1 MEEQKFNSELNEY
14 KIIENKKDRYTKQ
27 LYWNLAIGLQ
37 QVDGLTPSNYLLD
50 LSKKHINDEITN
62 EELEIMLKKYYS
74 TKNISDKKV
83 SNEKE
88 CDLVSARIV
97 ELISDDTFS
106 LHPISLKVIHK
117 YLFDGIYDF
126 AGKYRTY
133 NISKEE
139 VILNGDSVRYFDYIQ
154 IEQALDYDFNEEKKF
169 DYSNLTLEEVV
180 KHIATFT
187 SRIWEVH
194 PFGEGNTRTT
204 AVLIVKYLGSLGYKV
219 DNDLFKE
226 HSIYFRNALVR
237 SNYSNPFKNIS
248 TTEKYLIK
256 FYENLLLGTKHK
268 LRSRDLMIEEL
279 FKERENEE

>member
-1 MEEQKFNSELNEY
+1 MEEQQFNSELNEY
-14 KIIENKKDRYTKQ
+14 KIVETKQDGYTKQ

-37 QVDGLTPSNYLLD
+37 QVDGLTPSEYLLE
-50 LSKKHINDEITN
+50 LSKKHIDGEITN
-62 EELEIMLKKYYS
+62 EELEIMLKKYYATKS
-74 TKNISDKKV
+74 TADKKV
-83 SNEKE
+83 SDEKE

-97 ELISDDTFS
+97 ELISDDSFS
-106 LHPISLKVIHK
+106 LHPTSLKVIHK

-133 NISKEE
+133 DISKEE
-139 VILNGDSVRYFDYIQ
+139 VILNSDTVRYFPYIQ
-154 IEQALDYDFNEEKKF
+154 IEQALDYDFNEEKKY
-169 DYSNLTLEEVV
+169 DYSNLSLEDVV

-204 AVLIVKYLGSLGYKV
+204 AVLIVKYLRSLGYTV

-226 HSIYFRNALVR
+226 HSVYFRNALVR

-256 FYENLLLGTKHK
+256 FYENLLLGTKHE

-279 FKERENEE
+279 FKKKENEE

>member
-14 KIIENKKDRYTKQ
+14 KIIENKKDGYTKQ

-106 LHPISLKVIHK
+106 LHPTSLKVIHK

-139 VILNGDSVRYFDYIQ
+139 VILNGNSVRYFDYIQ

-187 SRIWEVH
+187 SRVWEVH

-204 AVLIVKYLGSLGYKV
+204 AVLIVKYLRSLGYKV

-237 SNYSNPFKNIS
+237 SNYNNPLKNIS
-248 TTEKYLIK
+248 STEKYLIR
-256 FYENLLLGTKHK
+256 FYENLLMGTKHDLK
-268 LRSRDLMIEEL
+268 SRDLMIEEL
-279 FKERENEE
+279 FH

>member
-14 KIIENKKDRYTKQ
+14 KIVDNKKDGYTKQ

-37 QVDGLTPSNYLLD
+37 QVDGLTPSEYLLD
-50 LSKKHINDEITN
+50 LSKKHINSEITN
-62 EELEIMLKKYYS
+62 EELEIMLKQYYS
-74 TKNISDKKV
+74 TKSISDKKV
-83 SNEKE
+83 SDEKE

-106 LHPISLKVIHK
+106 LHPTSLKAIHK

-139 VILNGDSVRYFDYIQ
+139 VILNGDSAGYFEYIQ
-154 IEQALDYDFNEEKKF
+154 IEQVLDYDFNEEKKF
-169 DYSNLTLEEVV
+169 DYSKLTLEEVV

-187 SRIWEVH
+187 SRVWEVH

-204 AVLIVKYLGSLGYKV
+204 AVLIIKYLRSMGYKV
-219 DNDLFKE
+219 NNDLFKD
-226 HSIYFRNALVR
+226 HSVYFRNALVR
-237 SNYSNPFKNIS
+237 CNYSNTEKKIPI
-248 TTEKYLIK
+248 TEKYLIK
-256 FYENLLLGTKHK
+256 FFENLLMGTKHELK
-268 LRSRDLMIEEL
+268 SRDLMVEEL
-279 FKERENEE
+279 FN

>member
-14 KIIENKKDRYTKQ
+14 KVVENKQDGYTKQ

-37 QVDGLTPSNYLLD
+37 QVDGLTPSEYLLE
-50 LSKKHINDEITN
+50 LSKKHIDGEITN
-62 EELEIMLKKYYS
+62 EELEVMLKQYYS
-74 TKNISDKKV
+74 TKNTNDKKV
-83 SNEKE
+83 SEKKE

-97 ELISDDTFS
+97 ELISEDTFS
-106 LHPISLKVIHK
+106 LHPTSMKVIHK

-133 NISKEE
+133 DITKEE
-139 VILNGDSVRYFDYIQ
+139 VILNGDSAHYFSYIQ
-154 IEQALDYDFNEEKKF
+154 IEEALDYDFNEEKKYS
-169 DYSNLTLEEVV
+169 YSNLTLEEVV

-204 AVLIVKYLGSLGYKV
+204 AVLIVKYLRSLGYKV
-219 DNDLFKE
+219 DNNLFKE
-226 HSIYFRNALVR
+226 HSVYFRNALVR
-237 SNYSNPFKNIS
+237 SNYSNSFKNIS

-256 FYENLLLGTKHK
+256 FYENLLLGTKHE
-268 LRSRDLMIEEL
+268 LRSRDLVVEEL
-279 FKERENEE
+279 FKKNDNEE